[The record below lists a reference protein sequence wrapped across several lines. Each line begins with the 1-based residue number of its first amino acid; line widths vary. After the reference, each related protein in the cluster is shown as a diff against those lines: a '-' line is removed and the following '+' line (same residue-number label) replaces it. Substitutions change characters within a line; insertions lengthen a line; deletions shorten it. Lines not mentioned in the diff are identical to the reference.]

1 MSMELGWLLLALVL
15 GIVELLTGT
24 FFLLILGIAAG
35 VGSLVAWLGG
45 TFLVQALIA
54 SATAV
59 AGTVLLIQRKK
70 STPGPAA
77 ENQMD
82 LGQTVVHT
90 SWVSEAQRIARVR
103 YRDAD
108 WDAEVLGTDR
118 IEPGAILFVAGVEG
132 SRLKVSSTRSV

>member
-45 TFLVQALIA
+45 PFWMQALVA
-54 SATAV
+54 AAAAV
-59 AGTVLLIQRKK
+59 AGTLLLIKRRKT
-70 STPGPAA
+70 TPGPAT

-82 LGQTVVHT
+82 LGQTAVLA
-90 SWVSEAQRIARVR
+90 SWVSEPQRIARVH
-103 YRDAD
+103 YRGTD
-108 WDAEVLGTDR
+108 WDAEVVGTDR
-118 IEPGAILFVAGVEG
+118 IEPGALLFVAGVEG
-132 SRLKVSSTRSV
+132 SRLKVSSTRSP

>member
-45 TFLVQALIA
+45 PFWVQALVA
-54 SATAV
+54 AAAAV
-59 AGTVLLIQRKK
+59 AGTLLLVKRRK
-70 STPGPAA
+70 TTLGPAT

-82 LGQTVVHT
+82 LGQTVVLA
-90 SWVSEAQRIARVR
+90 SWVSEAQRIARVH
-103 YRDAD
+103 YRGAD
-108 WDAEVLGTDR
+108 WDAEVVGTDR
-118 IEPGAILFVAGVEG
+118 IEPGTVLFVAGVEG
-132 SRLKVSSTRSV
+132 SRLKVSSSRSV